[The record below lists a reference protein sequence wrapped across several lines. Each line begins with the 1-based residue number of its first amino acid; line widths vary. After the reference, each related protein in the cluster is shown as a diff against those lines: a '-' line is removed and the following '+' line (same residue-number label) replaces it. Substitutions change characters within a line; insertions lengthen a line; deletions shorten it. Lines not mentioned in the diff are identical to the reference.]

1 MKKAL
6 VISLICLTVIASLF
20 SLPLSSNNSYERKLI
35 NDIKRVYNTK
45 DTIKNVNLFNNYYIL
60 TTTNNIIVLNNK
72 FEEITTESLS
82 KTLNLDYPIVYKN
95 NKLMYEKKKV
105 SSQKII
111 YKYYDLYTEELLD
124 TITMEV

>member
-82 KTLNLDYPIVYKN
+82 KTLNLDHPIVYKN